1 MGLLDWLRA
10 AHQIQPSCGSCPGEP
25 HETGH
30 SRSEVTHFHGLE
42 KKRRTVKDRPGSERA
57 LDLFKLI
64 AEGDEGAE
72 GPAIP
77 E

>member
-10 AHQIQPSCGSCPGEP
+10 AHQIQPSSGSCPGEP

-42 KKRRTVKDRPGSERA
+42 KKRRTVTEQPGSEQT

-64 AEGDEGAE
+64 AKGDEGS
-72 GPAIP
+72 AIP